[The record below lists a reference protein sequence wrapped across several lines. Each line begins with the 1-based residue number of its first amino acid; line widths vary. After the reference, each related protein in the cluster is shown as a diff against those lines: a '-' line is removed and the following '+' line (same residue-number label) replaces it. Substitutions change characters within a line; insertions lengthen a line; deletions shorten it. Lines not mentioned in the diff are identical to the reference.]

1 MPNNNVSPWMQQY
14 RKKCRKAIDEFKHI
28 INENRYLK
36 NAMNQMIKEIPD
48 KIDHKCK
55 KKL

>member
-1 MPNNNVSPWMQQY
+1 MSVNKVSPWMKQY

-36 NAMNQMIKEIPD
+36 NAMNQKVD
-48 KIDHKCK
+48 
-55 KKL
+55 